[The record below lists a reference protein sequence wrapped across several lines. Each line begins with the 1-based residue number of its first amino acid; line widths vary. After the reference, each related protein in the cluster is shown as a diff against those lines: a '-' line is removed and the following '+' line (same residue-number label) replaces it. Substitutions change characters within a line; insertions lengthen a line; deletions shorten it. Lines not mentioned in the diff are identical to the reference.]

1 MPLKTLPGNS
11 DKFRRIV
18 IQVQT
23 ALIAFG
29 YFGGPVTGQVDT
41 ATRVGLNKMQD
52 AYGLRVTG
60 TITPQVLTAFGI
72 STN

>member
-52 AYGLRVTG
+52 AYGLKVTG